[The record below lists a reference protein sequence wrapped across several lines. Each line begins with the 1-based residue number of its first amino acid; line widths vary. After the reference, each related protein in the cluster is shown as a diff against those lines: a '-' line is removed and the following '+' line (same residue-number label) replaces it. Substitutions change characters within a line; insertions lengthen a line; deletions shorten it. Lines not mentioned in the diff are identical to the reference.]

1 MKKIFARLKKIFDKD
16 YGPKNIFHNIL
27 FLLIVALMVYRCFSV
42 DIHECKTLEY
52 PRDITYESQY
62 IKQFDAFVK
71 GQLHLDVE
79 ADAGLAELENPYDRD
94 ARDEAGI
101 HYHWDHAYYEGKYYS
116 YFGIAPIFTV
126 YFPCYLISGEIPN
139 DAYTCRMLAVYA
151 VIFSAFAVRELL
163 LFFCK
168 RIHLYL
174 FLTGVGAF
182 VSVSGVRMALICSD
196 AYYIPVVSAL
206 GCSMAFVFFLFG
218 GLREKSSVPRRI
230 FFVLS
235 SAALALT
242 VLSRPT
248 AALMCASLLPV
259 CLVYVIR
266 EKQEKKKTVYD
277 VCAFALPVSLFAS
290 AVMWYNY
297 ARFGSVLDFGSAY
310 QLTVA
315 DISKNK
321 PDTGFAFSAL
331 FSYFLHPMWE
341 NQVGPGITLSGQLVM
356 PPEARY
362 VYGDSYVGAFA
373 MGLPAAVLLCGRYG
387 RLDTGG
393 AKVYKLCAV
402 YSVCAMSL
410 AVAFFD
416 FCYAGVNMRYI
427 YDIVPMLSLAGCAVL
442 TDMHGIY
449 KGKKKLLFTAVCILF
464 FIAAFAASDII
475 EKFFISRM

>member
-1 MKKIFARLKKIFDKD
+1 MKKISAWLKKIFDKD

-101 HYHWDHAYYEGKYYS
+101 YYHWDHAYYEGKYYS

-139 DAYTCRMLAVYA
+139 DAYACRMLAVYA

-168 RIHLYL
+168 RINLYL

-297 ARFGSVLDFGSAY
+297 ARFGSILDFGSAY

-356 PPEARY
+356 PPDARY

-416 FCYAGVNMRYI
+416 FCYAGVNMRYV

-464 FIAAFAASDII
+464 FIAAFAASGII